1 MSTIQF
7 IGFSP
12 DLDPAQPGVVT
23 DCQQMIPT
31 NNGMAASPT
40 PVDAG
45 LAALD
50 SACKGAFVGT
60 LLDGTRRAVAGT
72 TAKLWDISAG
82 VWTDRSQ
89 VGGYTGAN
97 RWRFTMFGNNVLACN
112 RAQRIQ

>member
-1 MSTIQF
+1 
-7 IGFSP
+7 
-12 DLDPAQPGVVT
+12 
-23 DCQQMIPT
+23 MIPT

-72 TAKLWDISAG
+72 TAKLWDISGGAW
-82 VWTDRSQ
+82 VDRS
-89 VGGYTGAN
+89 GSTYTGAN
-97 RWRFTMFGNNVLACN
+97 RWRFTMFGSNVLACN